1 MTSAYPSPKS
11 KSAIEPAPIP
21 SGERSGG
28 GPRAPGVGII
38 SRHAVSEEEVGVAE
52 LLRERAARIVG
63 DVRRGSA
70 LKPSCFLLGRPS
82 RVPSSSRSDS
92 FHGQGHPFRR
102 RSSALLGLLGGSSA
116 TPLSVKLAV
125 RDPYILRERALV
137 CMSGEELT
145 KQYKGRFCV
154 GLL

>member
-1 MTSAYPSPKS
+1 MTSAYPSPIS
-11 KSAIEPAPIP
+11 KSTIEPAPVP
-21 SGERSGG
+21 TGERSGG

-82 RVPSSSRSDS
+82 RVPSLTS
-92 FHGQGHPFRR
+92 PY
-102 RSSALLGLLGGSSA
+102 A
-116 TPLSVKLAV
+116 PLSVKLLV
-125 RDPYILRERALV
+125 RAPCFTRK
-137 CMSGEELT
+137 SSPQ
-145 KQYKGRFCV
+145 K
-154 GLL
+154 